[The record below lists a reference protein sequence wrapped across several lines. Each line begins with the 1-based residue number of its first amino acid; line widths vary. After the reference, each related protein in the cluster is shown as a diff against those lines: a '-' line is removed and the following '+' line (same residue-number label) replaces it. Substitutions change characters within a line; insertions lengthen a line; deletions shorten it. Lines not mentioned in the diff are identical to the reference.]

1 MSANDVTVETLL
13 RAHAPS
19 APERLRARV
28 LALEPAP
35 ARRVALPPRRLV
47 FVALPAALAIAVAA
61 AVVHG
66 VARPEKNP
74 AAHRFSATTAT
85 DSAVAGGAA
94 TQQEQL
100 RSAKAAAPS
109 IQSSRLAHTDASLRL
124 RVADG
129 DALSDATSRATQ
141 IATSLGGYA
150 KSVQYSDAKDGGEAT
165 IDLRVPSANV
175 KTAVA
180 RLSELGT
187 IVSQQLSVTDLQDR
201 FKRQSEQIAQLKR
214 RVAALRAALANPSL
228 TEADKVLL
236 RLRLTEA
243 KRALAQRR
251 NAQSGTV
258 KAAANASISLVI
270 ATEKAAAA
278 VPHARG
284 RLDRMLHS
292 ALGFLALEAMIALYV
307 LIVISPFAI
316 AAGLVWLWRRR
327 SVDRLL
333 SSG

>member
-1 MSANDVTVETLL
+1 MSANDLTVENLL
-13 RAHAPS
+13 RAHAPN

-35 ARRVALPPRRLV
+35 ARRFALPPRRLV

-61 AVVHG
+61 ALVHG

-74 AAHRFSATTAT
+74 AARQFSASTAA
-85 DSAVAGGAA
+85 DSGGSAA

-124 RVADG
+124 RVPDG
-129 DALSDATSRATQ
+129 DALSAATTRATQ

-150 KSVQYSDAKDGGEAT
+150 KSVQYADGKNGGEAT

-175 KTAVA
+175 KAAVA

-187 IVSQQLSVTDLQDR
+187 ILSQELSVTDLQDQ

-214 RVAALRAALANPSL
+214 RVAALHEALANPSL

-251 NAQSGTV
+251 NAQKGTV

-270 ATEKAAAA
+270 ETEKAAAA
-278 VPHARG
+278 VPHERG

-316 AAGLVWLWRRR
+316 AGGLVWLWRRR